1 MKRRT
6 FLTTTTMASAGLS
19 AFLISGCSN
28 VTKNEGSDVVADGAE
43 AFELEEETISSLREK
58 LSSGKYTSEQLVQ
71 LYLNR
76 IDAIDKNGLELHSI
90 IEINSEAIAIA
101 KAMDAEMKAGKSRGP
116 LHGIPVV
123 IKDNIDTA
131 DKMQTTAGSLALEGN
146 FASKDAFVV
155 GRLREAGAIIIGKTN
170 LSEWA
175 NFRSTHSCSGWS
187 SRGGQTKNPY
197 ILDHNPCGSSAGS
210 AVAVAA
216 NLCVVAVGTETDGSV
231 VCPSAV
237 SGIVGIKPTIGL
249 VSRSGII
256 PISHT
261 QDTAGPM
268 ARTVKDAAILLGI
281 LAGIDS
287 KDPVTNE
294 SKGKGRADYTKFLDT
309 KALQGKRIG
318 VERKPQ
324 GENQFM
330 HALQKKA
337 IDLLKKQGATV
348 LEIDY
353 LDKIN
358 ELGAAEFEVMQYEFK
373 AGVNKYL
380 AASNAKVK
388 TLKEVIDF
396 NIANEDKA
404 MPYFKQETLIS
415 SNEKNGLDDKN
426 YIEALN
432 KSHFGS
438 KKILDDVIKENQL
451 DAICGLTMGPACSID
466 NIYGDRWGDV
476 FLTTPAAASGYP
488 HITVPCGKVY
498 ELPIGFSFFGTAY
511 SEPELIG
518 MAYAYEQASTK
529 RIKPSFKKSFL

>member
-19 AFLISGCSN
+19 TFLISGCSN
-28 VTKNEGSDVVADGAE
+28 VTKNEASDVVADVAV
-43 AFELEEETISSLREK
+43 AFELEEETINSLREK

-76 IDAIDKNGLELHSI
+76 IDTIDKNGLELHSI
-90 IEINSEAIAIA
+90 IEINSEALAIA
-101 KAMDAEMKAGKSRGP
+101 KVMDTEMKAGKLRGP

-146 FASKDAFVV
+146 IASKDAFVV
-155 GRLREAGAIIIGKTN
+155 NRLREAGAIIIGKAN

-175 NFRSTHSCSGWS
+175 NFRSTQSCSGWS

-237 SGIVGIKPTIGL
+237 SGIVGIKPTVGL

-268 ARTVKDAAILLGI
+268 ARTVEDAAILLGV

-287 KDPVTNE
+287 NDSVTNE
-294 SKGKGRADYTKFLDT
+294 SKGKGRTDYTKFLDA
-309 KALQGKRIG
+309 KSLQGKRIG

-324 GENQFM
+324 GQNQFM

-348 LEIDY
+348 IEIDY

-380 AASNAKVK
+380 ATANAKVK

-415 SNEKNGLDDKN
+415 SNEKKGLDDKN

-438 KKILDDVIKENQL
+438 KKILDDVIKENRL

-518 MAYAYEQASTK
+518 MAYAYEQASNQ
-529 RIKPSFKKSFL
+529 RITPSFKKSFL